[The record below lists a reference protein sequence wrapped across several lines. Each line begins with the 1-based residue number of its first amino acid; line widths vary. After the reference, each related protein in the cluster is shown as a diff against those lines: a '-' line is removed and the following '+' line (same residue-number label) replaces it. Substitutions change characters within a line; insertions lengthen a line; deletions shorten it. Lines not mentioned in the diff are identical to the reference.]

1 MLTALGPN
9 HEARPLGGLLRA
21 PGSHGAEDRPI
32 PLFLTRD
39 RARAVFEGS
48 YQIQTMPSTSPHSIK
63 SITSELGKR
72 NQKLPFLAMTP

>member
-9 HEARPLGGLLRA
+9 HEARPLEGLLRA
-21 PGSHGAEDRPI
+21 PGSRGAEDRPT
-32 PLFLTRD
+32 PLLLPRN
-39 RARAVFEGS
+39 RARALFKGS
-48 YQIQTMPSTSPHSIK
+48 YHIQTVPFASPHPTT

>member
-32 PLFLTRD
+32 PL
-39 RARAVFEGS
+39 VS
-48 YQIQTMPSTSPHSIK
+48 
-63 SITSELGKR
+63 
-72 NQKLPFLAMTP
+72 N